1 MLHEFFYLFLTEIIL
16 KNQISF
22 VNSELLN
29 SRPISV
35 MKFLESPYFWNA
47 KEDCKEKFLDEA
59 LDYNASNDYTLHRA
73 MVL

>member
-1 MLHEFFYLFLTEIIL
+1 
-16 KNQISF
+16 
-22 VNSELLN
+22 
-29 SRPISV
+29 

-59 LDYNASNDYTLHRA
+59 LDYNASNDYTLHRS